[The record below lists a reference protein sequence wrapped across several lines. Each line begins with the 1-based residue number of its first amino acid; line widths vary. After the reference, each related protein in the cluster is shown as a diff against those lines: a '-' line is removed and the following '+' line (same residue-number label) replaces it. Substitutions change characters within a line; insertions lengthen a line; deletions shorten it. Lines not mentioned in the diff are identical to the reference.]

1 MPVLYRK
8 WRPQTLSDVA
18 GQEHATRTL
27 LHALETGR
35 VAHAYLF
42 CGPRGTGKTSTGR
55 IMAKAVN
62 CLKGGKGEPCN
73 ECPMCLA
80 TTEGRA
86 LDVVEVDAASNRGI
100 DEIRN
105 LREKVAYAP
114 GQARYK
120 VYIIDEVHMLTDPA
134 SNALLKTL
142 EEPPP
147 YAIFIL
153 CTTEPHRVLPTILSR
168 CQRFDFRRIPQEAV
182 VARLSYICEREGM
195 SATPEALKAIARAA
209 TGSLRDAENILEQ
222 AVNYYGPQI
231 GLEQVRGLLGLEA
244 DVRAKE
250 LARHILARDLKG
262 GLALLYQLQNEGV
275 DLKAIQRG
283 LVEYLRGLLLVKG
296 GSEEAVE
303 ATAEERNEMKGLVA
317 GVSVGF
323 LVQAIRLFAGLDL
336 RQEYSPLPM
345 ELALAEAVAEEP
357 PPVPPSRPV
366 PARDAGF
373 APRRAA
379 APPPPPPP
387 RRQAPAAPPPQRQV
401 PLAPPPQP
409 VVEKQVEPIP
419 PPPASGVTL
428 EYLRQQWKAFV
439 RTLRGEGSA
448 GTLDAFVRNACEP
461 VKLDGDTLELG
472 FYYKLHMDKIADPKY
487 RFLVEKKLREV
498 FGTSLK
504 VSCSLIPKGPHPAQ
518 EPLVSKVLGMGARI
532 VEEEE
537 A

>member
-8 WRPQTLSDVA
+8 WRPQTLTEVM
-18 GQEHATRTL
+18 GQEPTTRTL

-55 IMAKAVN
+55 ILAKAVN
-62 CLKGGKGEPCN
+62 CLNGGRGEPCN
-73 ECPMCLA
+73 ACPMCLA
-80 TTEGRA
+80 ITEGRA

-182 VARLSYICEREGM
+182 MARLAYICEKEGM
-195 SATPEALKAIARAA
+195 AATPEALKAIARAA

-222 AVNYYGPQI
+222 AVNYHGPQI
-231 GLEQVRGLLGLEA
+231 GLDQVRELLGLEA
-244 DVRAKE
+244 DIRAKE

-262 GLALLYQLQNEGV
+262 GLSLLYQLQKEGV
-275 DLKAIQRG
+275 DLKALQRG
-283 LVEYLRGLLLVKG
+283 LVEYLRDLLLIKG

-303 ATAEERNEMKGLVA
+303 ATLEERQEMKGLVA
-317 GVSVGF
+317 RVPLGF
-323 LVQAIRLFAGLDL
+323 LVQATRLFAGLDL
-336 RQEYSPLPM
+336 RQEYSPLPL
-345 ELALAEAVAEEP
+345 ELALAECLGEETP
-357 PPVPPSRPV
+357 
-366 PARDAGF
+366 
-373 APRRAA
+373 
-379 APPPPPPP
+379 APPPKPPARPVAPRDAAVFVP
-387 RRQAPAAPPPQRQV
+387 RRVSTPPSPSPSQEAA
-401 PLAPPPQP
+401 PLAPPPPQP
-409 VVEKQVEPIP
+409 AAEKQAEPMP
-419 PPPASGVTL
+419 APPASGLTI
-428 EYLRQQWKAFV
+428 EYLRQQWKGFV
-439 RTLRGEGSA
+439 RSLRGEGSS
-448 GTLDAFVRNACEP
+448 GTLDAMLRGQCEP
-461 VKLDGDTLELG
+461 VRLEGDTLELG
-472 FYYKLHMDKIADPKY
+472 FYYKLHMDKIEDPKY
-487 RFLVEKKLREV
+487 SFLVEKKLREV
-498 FGTSLK
+498 FGTPIK
-504 VSCSLIPKGPHPAQ
+504 IRCTLIPKGPRPAQ
-518 EPLVSKVLGMGARI
+518 ESLVKTALEMGARI
-532 VEEEE
+532 VDEEE